1 MGVMGWLFSKE
12 FLRLKV
18 VSYLEGVISSE
29 TGRLGKMVINSVERM
44 DEIDHMYDDMQ
55 DRVFEIDKNRKN
67 NLVGQIFLF
76 FFSQIFQGVLW
87 RERRGNR
94 PGRVWKDDQKHHE
107 QVHAGEGYQKQN
119 FEVFDP
125 KVTREIPLVKVIRLW
140 NGPSF
145 RGYKPIQVLFGVKD

>member
-94 PGRVWKDDQKHHE
+94 PGRV
-107 QVHAGEGYQKQN
+107 
-119 FEVFDP
+119 
-125 KVTREIPLVKVIRLW
+125 
-140 NGPSF
+140 
-145 RGYKPIQVLFGVKD
+145 